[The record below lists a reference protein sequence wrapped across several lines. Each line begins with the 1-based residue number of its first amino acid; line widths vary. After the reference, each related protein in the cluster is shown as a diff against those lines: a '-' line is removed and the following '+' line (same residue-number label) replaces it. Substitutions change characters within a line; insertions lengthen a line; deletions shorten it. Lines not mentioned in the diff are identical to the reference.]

1 MGEELGG
8 ASPETSGL
16 RLCCMARR
24 PLIALPQESDG
35 RHSKSQTTK
44 NMRELVG
51 IVVVQLM
58 NHQH

>member
-1 MGEELGG
+1 
-8 ASPETSGL
+8 
-16 RLCCMARR
+16 MARR
-24 PLIALPQESDG
+24 PLIALPQEPDG